1 MSESSSKRPP
11 LAPVAEAPRPTAA
24 PLAPRPTAA
33 PPAVTAPVPAAPP
46 VPRPQPV
53 FARKGNPTAMPGPV
67 ALFDAFAH
75 GAEAFADEMAGL
87 AQTGFANAAETAKAM
102 FGAKSFT
109 EAFEIN
115 AGFVQKSLDTM
126 LTGSLRLTDITARLA
141 EEALQPLMPGR

>member
-11 LAPVAEAPRPTAA
+11 HAPVAEPPRAEVKPAVA
-24 PLAPRPTAA
+24 VIEAA
-33 PPAVTAPVPAAPP
+33 PPAPAL
-46 VPRPQPV
+46 PRPQP
-53 FARKGNPTAMPGPV
+53 ASAGKGNPAAMPSPV

-87 AQTGFANAAETAKAM
+87 VQTSFATATDTAKAM
-102 FGAKSFT
+102 LGAKTLT

-126 LTGSLRLTDITARLA
+126 LSGSVRLTGITARLA
-141 EEALQPLMPGR
+141 EESLQPLMPAR